1 MCEFTDKDFEL
12 AKELEEYENEE
23 FIKDALSCGL
33 SKDEAVAALNR
44 YKDEHEAF
52 D

>member
-1 MCEFTDKDFEL
+1 MCELTDEEFN
-12 AKELEEYENEE
+12 AMKELEEYEDEE

-33 SKDEAVAALNR
+33 TKEEAVAALNR
-44 YKDEHEAF
+44 YKDEREAF